1 MRKLKKALS
10 LTLALALS
18 LSLAVPAFAVNP
30 QWNMSVE
37 GKSDEEAF
45 IGERSFQ
52 SRWWEWSEWSEA
64 SEENN
69 WESVRTGTRHE
80 ESGEFSIEVVCVLK
94 KGETAVITKS
104 GETFSYLDMQA
115 WSDPDG
121 DGVYDQRLIKAYEE
135 RIQDDGAGSVTI
147 ISHEDVEPAD
157 LTGPLTDYGYG
168 GPQYIDLFTLRMD
181 GSINCGDWI
190 GEGETELRLSAD
202 MLLEKFGPNTIVWV
216 GSYNED
222 TGWGIILE
230 DDAAAP
236 SAVTTVEVA
245 ASNNQRLNVRSGP
258 GTNYKIA
265 APALKNGTV
274 LQISEISGQWGKLA
288 DGRGWVYLPATRTIS
303 KPAAPAETEQP
314 AEPPMGL
321 GGPSENDLMDPTE
334 PTNPAQPEQPAAPAG
349 AGSYTARKG
358 DTWSSICINFYGS
371 NAQRY
376 NLMNANKGVA
386 LKEGAVITLPAK
398 LGKDVLIPAPAAGE
412 GEKLYTVVRG
422 DTLGRIAAAEYG
434 KVSEYKAI
442 FERNADRLKNA
453 DTIYEGQVIV
463 LPAKK

>member
-1 MRKLKKALS
+1 MKKLKKALS

-18 LSLAVPAFAVNP
+18 LALAVPAFAAEIRTDFFTVATDRDVIKTTSDV
-30 QWNMSVE
+30 WNE
-37 GKSDEEAF
+37 GTEYENTVTVYHVPVGTTVLSEGSTEDLLLADVCHSDKSYFQEEEYAALKGLN
-45 IGERSFQ
+45 IGETGGPGLCYTPFQ
-52 SRWWEWSEWSEA
+52 IVSEDYYVIRAEA
-64 SEENN
+64 MA
-69 WESVRTGTRHE
+69 GMA
-80 ESGEFSIEVVCVLK
+80 VLK
-94 KGETAVITKS
+94 GVAS
-104 GETFSYLDMQA
+104 GQPEQPT
-115 WSDPDG
+115 
-121 DGVYDQRLIKAYEE
+121 
-135 RIQDDGAGSVTI
+135 
-147 ISHEDVEPAD
+147 EPTVPAE
-157 LTGPLTDYGYG
+157 PEQPTD
-168 GPQYIDLFTLRMD
+168 
-181 GSINCGDWI
+181 
-190 GEGETELRLSAD
+190 
-202 MLLEKFGPNTIVWV
+202 
-216 GSYNED
+216 
-222 TGWGIILE
+222 
-230 DDAAAP
+230 P

-314 AEPPMGL
+314 AA
-321 GGPSENDLMDPTE
+321 
-334 PTNPAQPEQPAAPAG
+334 PAETEQPAAPAE
-349 AGSYTARKG
+349 AGSYTAKKG
-358 DTWSSICINFYGS
+358 DTWSSICTNFYGN

-398 LGKDVLIPAPAAGE
+398 LGKDALIPAPAAAE

-422 DTLGRIAAAEYG
+422 DTLGKIAAAEYG

>member
-1 MRKLKKALS
+1 MKKLKKALS
-10 LTLALALS
+10 LTLALALA
-18 LSLAVPAFAVNP
+18 LALAVPAMA
-30 QWNMSVE
+30 
-37 GKSDEEAF
+37 A
-45 IGERSFQ
+45 
-52 SRWWEWSEWSEA
+52 
-64 SEENN
+64 
-69 WESVRTGTRHE
+69 
-80 ESGEFSIEVVCVLK
+80 
-94 KGETAVITKS
+94 
-104 GETFSYLDMQA
+104 
-115 WSDPDG
+115 
-121 DGVYDQRLIKAYEE
+121 
-135 RIQDDGAGSVTI
+135 
-147 ISHEDVEPAD
+147 
-157 LTGPLTDYGYG
+157 GYG
-168 GPQYIDLFTLRMD
+168 PYTLTFNSGYD
-181 GSINCGDWI
+181 KVEI
-190 GEGETELRLSAD
+190 T
-202 MLLEKFGPNTIVWV
+202 F
-216 GSYNED
+216 
-222 TGWGIILE
+222 
-230 DDAAAP
+230 DAAAVSEETLTLNSRDGSYDYP
-236 SAVTTVEVA
+236 CLIVHARANSNVNVVVTSEDDPDASFTPFPYYARNGGALDIVEAIYIDAPFVSGNISDWYNAAKNRIDAYFGNKAPAYGEAGVIWNESSETSETVFITVDEGQDAAQPDQPTEAAVTTVEVA

-265 APALKNGTV
+265 APALKNGTI

-398 LGKDVLIPAPAAGE
+398 LGKDVLIPAPAAAE

-453 DTIYEGQVIV
+453 DSIYEGQVIV

>member
-1 MRKLKKALS
+1 MKKLKKALS
-10 LTLALALS
+10 LTLALALA
-18 LSLAVPAFAVNP
+18 LALAVPAMAANYGPYTLTFDRWDNKVEITFDAAAV
-30 QWNMSVE
+30 
-37 GKSDEEAF
+37 
-45 IGERSFQ
+45 
-52 SRWWEWSEWSEA
+52 
-64 SEENN
+64 SEETLT
-69 WESVRTGTRHE
+69 V
-80 ESGEFSIEVVCVLK
+80 SG
-94 KGETAVITKS
+94 
-104 GETFSYLDMQA
+104 
-115 WSDPDG
+115 
-121 DGVYDQRLIKAYEE
+121 
-135 RIQDDGAGSVTI
+135 
-147 ISHEDVEPAD
+147 
-157 LTGPLTDYGYG
+157 
-168 GPQYIDLFTLRMD
+168 MD
-181 GSINCGDWI
+181 GSYDYPC
-190 GEGETELRLSAD
+190 L
-202 MLLEKFGPNTIVWV
+202 IVHARANSNV
-216 GSYNED
+216 NVVV
-222 TGWGIILE
+222 TCE
-230 DDAAAP
+230 DDPEASFTPFPYYTRNGGALDVVEAIYIDASFVSGNISDWYNAAKNRIDEKVGNIGPVYGELYSIWNESSESCEKVVFITVDEGQDAAQP
-236 SAVTTVEVA
+236 DQPTEAAVTTVEVA

-265 APALKNGTV
+265 APALKNGTI

-321 GGPSENDLMDPTE
+321 GGPSENDPMDPTE

-398 LGKDVLIPAPAAGE
+398 LGKDVLIPAPAAAE

-453 DTIYEGQVIV
+453 DSIYEGQVIV
-463 LPAKK
+463 LPARK